1 MRGFGDLE
9 AAIMTSLWSRA
20 EPATVREVLQDLSA
34 QRNPA
39 YTTIMTVMTILHR
52 KGWLHRE
59 MDGRAWRYAPVLT
72 REEYAARLMREALDE
87 GVDRAAVLARFVE
100 TVSEEESEAL
110 RRRVE
115 GRERRDGGRL
125 ESDGHRRGGR
135 GGHERRSAQPGWRSD
150 VAGSLAAP
158 RDECGHLLRGRGH
171 DVRRRAA
178 GRAGLPVRL
187 DRCGSHVGADE
198 LTGFARSGADD
209 RPVIA
214 MGPMRD
220 LAPTFAGGGM
230 PERYPATS
238 AVDRS
243 PVLRDLDLRLTAG
256 TVVGIRGANGAGKT
270 TLLQLAATVRRPVS
284 GIARVLGA
292 DLRNAPP
299 PEVRRAIC
307 LVGHDPGL
315 YPQLSLR
322 ENLRFVADIHGSR
335 PTTVETALRHVGL
348 ARAADRRVDRCS
360 QGMVKRADLAR
371 ALISRPTLLLLDEPH
386 AGLDA
391 TATELV
397 DFLLADVRERGGAA
411 LVVSHD
417 RDRLQ
422 AMVDDVLELRDGR
435 LLPLEGP
442 G

>member
-1 MRGFGDLE
+1 M
-9 AAIMTSLWSRA
+9 A
-20 EPATVREVLQDLSA
+20 
-34 QRNPA
+34 
-39 YTTIMTVMTILHR
+39 
-52 KGWLHRE
+52 
-59 MDGRAWRYAPVLT
+59 
-72 REEYAARLMREALDE
+72 
-87 GVDRAAVLARFVE
+87 
-100 TVSEEESEAL
+100 
-110 RRRVE
+110 
-115 GRERRDGGRL
+115 
-125 ESDGHRRGGR
+125 
-135 GGHERRSAQPGWRSD
+135 
-150 VAGSLAAP
+150 
-158 RDECGHLLRGRGH
+158 
-171 DVRRRAA
+171 
-178 GRAGLPVRL
+178 
-187 DRCGSHVGADE
+187 ADE